1 MATQRQVKK
10 VRELES
16 EGFVVIGRRV
26 IGISG
31 RQIFEMERNSSVIQV
46 TANGRVK

>member
-1 MATQRQVKK
+1 MATTRQIKK
-10 VRELES
+10 VRELET

-31 RQIFEMERNSSVIQV
+31 RQIFEMELNGSVVQI